1 MSSAGR
7 LPRADGRFILRAVA
21 ALLLLYVPALLV
33 PLLPDEA
40 GYWLVARAWDPQADT
55 MFGIY
60 WADRTPV
67 LIWMFQAADALGGP
81 FVPRAFT
88 AVLAALM
95 VVAAF
100 RATRIVAGAEAA
112 RWSTAATV
120 ILLSNPAWYAWTAKS
135 ESFGVPLVMV
145 SCWLALEALSH
156 RPGWARLALA
166 AGAGSAGMLAV
177 GMKQNLAGGL
187 VFGLVLLVTSLLR
200 GDLRPKLAAMLAG
213 AALAGAML
221 PVLGLLLWAELN
233 GVRIASMWETIYGF
247 RSDALDVITGGHTA
261 APLIR
266 VRDLLLL
273 FMGTGLGILIG
284 LFLVSLRR
292 AFTVRPAVT
301 TAVVAMLA
309 LDTAGIVL
317 GGSYWTP
324 YLVALVPAAV
334 LSVALVLVSGSLVR
348 LLKTSVVLAAV
359 SSALVLTYFG
369 YTHLTGRSES
379 THATYTGQAVGEV
392 ADPDDTIVVLYGVPE
407 TVRASGL
414 DSPYPYLWSLP
425 IRTLDPELALL
436 RATVQGDDA
445 PEWIVQKSGLNAW
458 GLDDRH
464 QLRNLLRSR
473 YVVSGRVCGSRV
485 WLLETA
491 QRPALP
497 RVDCDRPWLS
507 SAGR

>member
-7 LPRADGRFILRAVA
+7 LPRADGRFVIGAVA
-21 ALLLLYVPALLV
+21 ALLVLYVPALLV

-40 GYWLVARAWDPQADT
+40 GYWLVARAWDPQPDN
-55 MFGIY
+55 MFGFY

-67 LIWMFQAADALGGP
+67 LIWMYQAADVLGGP
-81 FVPRAFT
+81 FVPRAFI
-88 AVLAALM
+88 AALGALM
-95 VVAAF
+95 VVAVF
-100 RATRIVAGAEAA
+100 RAARIVAGPDAA
-112 RWSTAATV
+112 RWATAATV

-156 RPGWARLALA
+156 RPGWTRFALA

-177 GMKQNLAGGL
+177 GMKQNLAAGL
-187 VFGLVLLVTSLLR
+187 VFGVVLLVTSLIR

-221 PVLGLLLWAELN
+221 PVLGLLIWAEVN
-233 GVRIASMWETIYGF
+233 GVRIVSMWEMIYGF
-247 RSDALDVITGGHTA
+247 RTDAFDVITRGHGS
-261 APLIR
+261 APLAR

-273 FMGTGLGILIG
+273 FVATGLGVLIV

-292 AFTVRPAVT
+292 ALTARPAVT
-301 TAVVAMLA
+301 TAVLAMLA
-309 LDTAGIVL
+309 VDIAGIVL

-348 LLKTSVVLAAV
+348 LLKASVVFAAV
-359 SSALVLTYFG
+359 SSALLLAYFG
-369 YTHLTGRSES
+369 FTHLTGRSES
-379 THATYTGQAVGEV
+379 PLATYTGRAVAESAQA
-392 ADPDDTIVVLYGVPE
+392 DDTILVLYGVPE
-407 TVRASGL
+407 TVRASGM

-425 IRTLDPELALL
+425 IRTLDPDLTLM

-445 PEWIVQKSGLNAW
+445 PVWIVQKSGLNAW
-458 GLDDRH
+458 GLDDRR
-464 QLRNLLRSR
+464 QLRDLLRSR

-485 WLLETA
+485 WRLEAA

-507 SAGR
+507 SADR